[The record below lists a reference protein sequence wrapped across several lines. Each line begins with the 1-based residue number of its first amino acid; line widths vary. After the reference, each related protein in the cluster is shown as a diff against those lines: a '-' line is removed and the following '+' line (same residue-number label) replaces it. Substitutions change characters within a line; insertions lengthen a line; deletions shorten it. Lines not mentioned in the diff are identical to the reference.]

1 MNKPKVSII
10 TPTFNRAA
18 LIEKT
23 IKSVL
28 SQTYDD
34 LDYIVVDGCSNDG
47 TVEILEKYAR
57 QGKLRYISEPD
68 KGMYDAINKGLRIAT
83 GEILA
88 YLNSDDM
95 YFPWTVSTA
104 VDALISKNA
113 DLVCGDTLVQTIDGK
128 TIRINLWPK
137 VTLAYLKTGHYIAQ
151 PTVFMKR
158 NVFLALG
165 EFGCEVKLLGD
176 CEYWLKAVEAGYRI
190 ENLHE
195 LLAIECN
202 HGETLRLSLRQQIE
216 DEKTILRARYKP
228 AFNNNALISF
238 YAGMKFVEREM
249 VYLAFKILLFQEAGN
264 VPAWKNFRK
273 SYLCGF
279 NLLNYY
285 LSKAKIANLYDS
297 IWRVEESPTS
307 FDCPVQATSNARSIS
322 ENGKA

>member
-1 MNKPKVSII
+1 MKNPEVLIV
-10 TPTFNRAA
+10 TPSFNRAA
-18 LIEKT
+18 LIEAT
-23 IKSVL
+23 IESVL
-28 SQTYDD
+28 KQTYRNME
-34 LDYIVVDGCSNDG
+34 YIVVDGGSTDG
-47 TVEILEKYAR
+47 TLEILEKYR
-57 QGKLRYISEPD
+57 KEGKLKYISEPD
-68 KGMYDAINKGLRIAT
+68 NGMYDAINKGFRMAS

-88 YLNSDDM
+88 YLNSDDI
-95 YFPWTVSTA
+95 YFPWTISTA
-104 VDALISKNA
+104 VDALINKDV
-113 DLVCGDTLVQTIDGK
+113 DLVCGDTLVQNIDGS

-137 VTLAYLKTGHYIAQ
+137 VTPTYLKTGHYIAQ

-158 NVFLALG
+158 NVFLGLG
-165 EFGCEVKLLGD
+165 GFGREVKLLGD